1 MPLVSRSTLWVTIFG
16 RDMPLDIETG
26 NSIEMMYYGKLSPE
40 LVRHAQLVVCGMAKD
55 LEDAELLLRILQLKG
70 A

>member
-1 MPLVSRSTLWVTIFG
+1 
-16 RDMPLDIETG
+16 MPLDIETG

-40 LVRHAQLVVCGMAKD
+40 LVRHAQLVVCSMAKD